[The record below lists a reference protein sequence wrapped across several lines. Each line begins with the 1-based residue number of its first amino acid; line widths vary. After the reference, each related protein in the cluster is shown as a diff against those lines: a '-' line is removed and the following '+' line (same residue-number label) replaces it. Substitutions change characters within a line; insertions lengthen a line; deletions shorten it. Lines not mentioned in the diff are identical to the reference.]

1 MGSKPTP
8 PSRAVGELLRSRRR
22 ALGLTLGQVSKKL
35 VDGGHRVPVSSLS
48 LIEMGRSDPGV
59 FRLHQLLRLYEVPA
73 FLVTNLIEME
83 EICGTLPTS
92 RDPAKLRHDGFEH
105 WRNGDI
111 DKGLAHLMALRELA
125 PTDEAQRSKRQE
137 AILDFSIAAA
147 GLGRLLLA
155 REILS
160 DLLCEPLDP
169 KLVTR
174 VLLQTATVWTLSGA
188 KDAAMGF
195 LREAEALA
203 DRSDVAT
210 IAWLHHAHARALV
223 DRGRLSDADRRV
235 HKAIAGYRRAK
246 DTYGE
251 GRARLLRVH
260 IAEARRNTAS
270 GLRLARAARAFAAR
284 HGHRA
289 LAGMALVRTGRIYI
303 KAGKNAPAVPALRTA
318 LAELTRTGDPHGRFL
333 AHYWLSVAYDN
344 LGDGDRARF
353 EAQAA
358 THFSGFVDK
367 RSCPEARDM
376 RALRALG
383 RYDDA

>member
-8 PSRAVGELLRSRRR
+8 PSRAVGDLLRSRRR

-35 VDGGHRVPVSSLS
+35 VDGGHHVPVSSLS

-73 FLVTNLIEME
+73 YLVANLIEME
-83 EICGTLPTS
+83 ELSGAVPTS
-92 RDPAKLRHDGFEH
+92 RDPDKLRREGFDY
-105 WRNGDI
+105 WKKGDI
-111 DKGLAHLMALRELA
+111 GRGLAHLMALRELA
-125 PTDEAQRSKRQE
+125 PTDEASRAKRQE

-160 DLLCEPLDP
+160 DLLCEPLDQ

-174 VLLQTATVWTLSGA
+174 VLLQSAMVWTLSGA
-188 KDAAMGF
+188 RHAAMGF
-195 LREAEALA
+195 LREAEAQA

-210 IAWLHHAHARALV
+210 IAWLHHAQAKALV
-223 DRGRLSDADRRV
+223 DRGRLRDAEGRLR
-235 HKAIAGYRRAK
+235 KAIVGYRRAK

-251 GRARLLRVH
+251 GRVLLLRVH
-260 IAEARRNTAS
+260 IAETRRDTVA
-270 GLRLARAARAFAAR
+270 GLRLARAARAFATR
-284 HGHRA
+284 HDHRG
-289 LAGMALVRTGRIYI
+289 LAGMALVRTGRIYVR
-303 KAGKNAPAVPALRTA
+303 AGKHEPAVSALRTA
-318 LAELTRTGDPHGRFL
+318 LAEFTRTGDPHGRFL
-333 AHYWLSVAYDN
+333 AHYWLSMAYHE

-353 EAQAA
+353 EAQSAV
-358 THFSGFVDK
+358 HFSGFVDK